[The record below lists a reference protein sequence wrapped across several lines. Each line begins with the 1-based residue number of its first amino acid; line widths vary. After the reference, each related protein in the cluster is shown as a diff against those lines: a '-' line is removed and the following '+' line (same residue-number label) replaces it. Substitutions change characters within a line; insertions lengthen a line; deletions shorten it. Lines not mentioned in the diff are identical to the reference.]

1 MGLGLA
7 SWCGAKHLQQ
17 IKTHDSK
24 KSVGKRICKRMNG
37 ELIENGA
44 LLHHIVEVLECP
56 FYQGTDC
63 RHERLAGV
71 CQ

>member
-1 MGLGLA
+1 MPANHGDSNSSLIFYVE
-7 SWCGAKHLQQ
+7 CK
-17 IKTHDSK
+17 SK

-56 FYQGTDC
+56 FYQGTNC
-63 RHERLAGV
+63 RHERLAGF